1 MGDPTTM
8 SGVPPVRALYYP
20 RTHFGSLGWVKAALL
35 YWESLARIVPEGFA
49 PVDPPEVYELVA
61 AGLIENVSPAHYQH
75 AAGRTFLKRLQ
86 TVRRLHGE
94 LSPCLGRARTP
105 KRPGKYSMVHIG
117 KIEPELLRDLKAYG
131 LAATAGDWVTM
142 TSEMADLYMITL
154 GDEMVAQLHAARTTD
169 EPRCAAAPA
178 YFAQQKLVG
187 EPNWPTLIDGYA
199 FARSLAPFPSLE
211 AATLPIGKVLKV
223 RQKYARERRAFRD
236 FIQTRASELGTLP
249 SVEAID
255 SHLRDLKTELENES
269 ESQRRARRTS
279 RAQEA
284 WKFVGIGSP
293 ASVGAVATAVGA
305 PPLIGALG
313 GIASL
318 GAGVTERALSRRP
331 GRQPALRY
339 LVSLEVLLGGAQGLG
354 ARWDPTSS
362 ESSNQR

>member
-1 MGDPTTM
+1 MGGPTL
-8 SGVPPVRALYYP
+8 SGVSPVRALYYP
-20 RTHFGSLGWVKAALL
+20 RTHFASLGWVKAALL
-35 YWESLARIVPEGFA
+35 YWEGLARIVPEGFA

-86 TVRRLHGE
+86 KVRGE
-94 LSPCLGRARTP
+94 LLPCLGRARTP

-142 TSEMADLYMITL
+142 TSEMADLYLITL
-154 GDEMVAQLHAARTTD
+154 GDEMGAQLHAARATD

-178 YFAQQKLVG
+178 YFAQQKLVS
-187 EPNWPTLIDGYA
+187 EPNRATLIDGYA

-211 AATLPIGKVLKV
+211 AATLPLDRVLKV
-223 RQKYARERRAFRD
+223 RQKYERERRAFRD
-236 FIQTRASELGTLP
+236 FIQTRASELGTFH

-255 SHLRDLKTELENES
+255 SHLRDLKTELENGS
-269 ESQRRARRTS
+269 ESQRRARRAS
-279 RAQEA
+279 RAREA

-293 ASVGAVATAVGA
+293 ASLGALATAVGA

-318 GAGVTERALSRRP
+318 GAGVTERALARRP

-362 ESSNQR
+362 ESSNER